1 MVTRS
6 VAQTGGGLQGLNP
19 SGPVIPHSLTLALLS
34 IHDQS
39 GGESLIDRIREL
51 RLPPYALICISM
63 ERANLPRRRD
73 SIRISN
79 PYRGSGLPA
88 DSLEPDLNWCDLH
101 QRSRK
106 NPQLTLQIPV
116 FIDRKEIL
124 EQGGAECISEAFH
137 TGRRLGRVELPQ
149 GSPIS
154 LPVHDGVGTGR
165 ELARAG

>member
-1 MVTRS
+1 
-6 VAQTGGGLQGLNP
+6 
-19 SGPVIPHSLTLALLS
+19 VIPHSLTLALLS

-73 SIRISN
+73 SIMISN
-79 PYRGSGLPA
+79 LYRGSGLSA

-106 NPQLTLQIPV
+106 NPQLTLQTPV
-116 FIDRKEIL
+116 FIDGKEIL
-124 EQGGAECISEAFH
+124 QQGGAECISEAFH
-137 TGRRLGRVELPQ
+137 TGRGLDRVEPPYGRRLLCPSMMALGRE
-149 GSPIS
+149 
-154 LPVHDGVGTGR
+154 R
-165 ELARAG
+165 ARAG